1 MKRWW
6 PFFHDVGFYSM
17 FYGPKSS
24 EYAGFEFSKTIE
36 IYRRVSLGMV
46 QPFDSQ

>member
-1 MKRWW
+1 MN
-6 PFFHDVGFYSM
+6 VGDQLYLMWVSILWA
-17 FYGPKSS
+17 YLIRL

-36 IYRRVSLGMV
+36 IYRQANLGMV